1 MFMVCFNN
9 VINPFIGYDHKNC
22 IENFGQIHVIVNE
35 VNVNYSR
42 PFFTLILLKYNT
54 LQHNLTYL
62 LLESEIAYFIF
73 LKNKLLQHYTTISSV
88 SYQYTMRM
96 IKMSLCIR
104 SVEIHTC
111 TLHYLIFER
120 KKIVGHL
127 KHILNVVSPS
137 SVLSRHK
144 FNKRHFYNKALNL
157 HIHDLNRYSQTNKKN
172 PDNKDVVR

>member
-88 SYQYTMRM
+88 SYPIYDAYDKDESVHPFSRKY
-96 IKMSLCIR
+96 IHVRCI
-104 SVEIHTC
+104 
-111 TLHYLIFER
+111 
-120 KKIVGHL
+120 
-127 KHILNVVSPS
+127 ILF
-137 SVLSRHK
+137 LRG
-144 FNKRHFYNKALNL
+144 
-157 HIHDLNRYSQTNKKN
+157 KKN
-172 PDNKDVVR
+172 KLQDISNTY